1 MSRKGRSGR
10 QKGRSGVVA
19 TTPSVWYR
27 KDVDSGF
34 EINNPCFEK
43 YVYAHTHTHTHT
55 HTPCDHFQ
63 PREALLVPYNTSNKS
78 QDGSNFPEQKWRC
91 QKSRIVIFSKENQF
105 LHSRFKY
112 CCADRALVHVPTGY
126 EPRDGLP
133 GRAGLFRVA
142 AQGRA
147 RRPTCT

>member
-43 YVYAHTHTHTHT
+43 YVYAHTHTHTHILT
-55 HTPCDHFQ
+55 HRAITFSPGKRCSSRTIQVINH
-63 PREALLVPYNTSNKS
+63 RMEAI
-78 QDGSNFPEQKWRC
+78 
-91 QKSRIVIFSKENQF
+91 SR
-105 LHSRFKY
+105 SRSGDAKK
-112 CCADRALVHVPTGY
+112 AAL
-126 EPRDGLP
+126 
-133 GRAGLFRVA
+133 
-142 AQGRA
+142 
-147 RRPTCT
+147 